1 MRLKGAFVTY
11 KTGANYVAVPESGSE
26 SSLGGMVRNNE
37 TANFIFKKLAT
48 DTTEDAIVEALAAEY
63 NVSFDVARSDVRSV
77 IARWRDEGLILD
89 E

>member
-1 MRLKGAFVTY
+1 MRLKEKFVTY

-37 TANFIFKKLAT
+37 TANFIFGKLAT
-48 DTTEDAIVEALAAEY
+48 DTTEDAIAESLAAKY
-63 NVSFDVARSDVRSV
+63 NVSFDVAKSDVHRI
-77 IARWRDEGLILD
+77 IARWKDEGLILN

>member
-1 MRLKGAFVTY
+1 MRLKESFVTY

-37 TANFIFKKLAT
+37 TANFIFGKLAT
-48 DTTEDAIVEALAAEY
+48 DTTEDAVAQALAAEY
-63 NVSFDVARSDVRSV
+63 NVPFDVAKSDVHRV